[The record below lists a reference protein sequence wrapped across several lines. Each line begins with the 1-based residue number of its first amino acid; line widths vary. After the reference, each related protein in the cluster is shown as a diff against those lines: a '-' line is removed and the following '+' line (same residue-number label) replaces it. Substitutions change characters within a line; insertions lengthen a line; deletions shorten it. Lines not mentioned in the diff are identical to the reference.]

1 VTLTPTQLRRP
12 RRQTSSW
19 SVRRVLVALAGLAAF
34 LSYSCHRW
42 PPTDYRY
49 DLNVYV
55 VAAKAYLTGS
65 DIYTGDLVAKLE
77 LGFTYPPFAALCFT
91 PLVRA
96 GIAGG
101 RALMFGVS
109 VISLLLIGWLIARAL
124 RPAWPRYRVVL
135 AAIACAALG
144 LRFEPVASTFDLGQ
158 VNLVLTAMVL
168 LDLLG
173 HTPRRFRGVL
183 IGIATGIKLTP
194 GIFILYLL
202 VTRKFREAA
211 VAAAATAAT
220 IVVGLLAMPTASMNY
235 WTGYMFDPGRAGHG
249 ELASNQSLRGVIARL
264 AGGSDVL
271 MLIAIPLSCALG
283 LLAARRAFE
292 CGYRFESI
300 LLAATTGLLISPIS
314 WTTHWV
320 WALPI
325 GIVCWLRALEAVRSR
340 RNRLAVGLS
349 TAALLWTI
357 TFTVGLPWKA
367 QYDPLRP
374 PSAELLITNS
384 YALCAVL
391 AIAGGLVLTRRK
403 VTP

>member
-1 VTLTPTQLRRP
+1 
-12 RRQTSSW
+12 
-19 SVRRVLVALAGLAAF
+19 
-34 LSYSCHRW
+34 
-42 PPTDYRY
+42 
-49 DLNVYV
+49 
-55 VAAKAYLTGS
+55 
-65 DIYTGDLVAKLE
+65 
-77 LGFTYPPFAALCFT
+77 
-91 PLVRA
+91 
-96 GIAGG
+96 
-101 RALMFGVS
+101 
-109 VISLLLIGWLIARAL
+109 LLLIGWLIVRAV
-124 RPAWPRYRVVL
+124 RPQWPTYRIVL

-202 VTRKFREAA
+202 VTRKYREAA
-211 VAAAATAAT
+211 VAAAATGAT
-220 IVVGLLAMPTASMNY
+220 VVVGLLAMPTASMNY
-235 WTGYMFDPGRAGHG
+235 WTGYMFDPGRAGPG

-264 AGGSDVL
+264 AGGTPL
-271 MLIAIPLSCALG
+271 LLLAIPATCVLG
-283 LLAARRAFE
+283 LLAARRVYE
-292 CGYRFESI
+292 QGYRFESI
-300 LLAATTGLLISPIS
+300 LLAAITGLLISPIS

-325 GIVCWLRALEAVRSR
+325 GIIGWLRTLEAVRGR
-340 RNRLAVGLS
+340 RTGLSVGLF

-367 QYDPLRP
+367 QYDPHQP

-391 AIAGGLVLTRRK
+391 AIVGGLVLTRRK
-403 VTP
+403 VIP